1 MLGQKQ
7 LEVKIWKLRIGFLKS
22 KHQFNMMNEKRLD
35 IVLSKGAWN
44 YRAYEMSKHPYRI
57 GRSRFFMAN
66 IIKKPLV
73 QIA

>member
-1 MLGQKQ
+1 
-7 LEVKIWKLRIGFLKS
+7 
-22 KHQFNMMNEKRLD
+22 MMNEKRLD
-35 IVLSKGAWN
+35 IILFEGAWN